1 MTEIVPRLEL
11 LFAPGCEAIEGT
23 VAMVNETLRELD
35 LAAEVSEIM
44 VDTVEKARK
53 LRFLGSP
60 SIRVNERDVE
70 TNADKRQ
77 DYGLS

>member
-35 LAAEVSEIM
+35 LTAEVSEIM
-44 VDTVEKARK
+44 VDSVEKARE

-60 SIRVNERDVE
+60 SIRVNGHDVE
-70 TNADKRQ
+70 AGAEQRPDS
-77 DYGLS
+77 GMG

>member
-11 LFAPGCEAIEGT
+11 LFAPGCKAIEGT

-35 LAAEVSEIM
+35 LAAEVSQIM
-44 VDTVEKARK
+44 VDTVEKTWE

-60 SIRVNERDVE
+60 SIRVNGHDAEPGAE
-70 TNADKRQ
+70 ERQ
-77 DYGLS
+77 DFGMS

>member
-11 LFAPGCEAIEGT
+11 LFAPGCKAIEGT

-35 LAAEVSEIM
+35 LAAEVSHIM
-44 VDTVEKARK
+44 VDTVEKAWE

-60 SIRVNERDVE
+60 SIRINGHHAEPGAE
-70 TNADKRQ
+70 ERQ
-77 DYGLS
+77 DFGMG

>member
-35 LAAEVSEIM
+35 LAADVSEIM
-44 VDTVEKARK
+44 VDTEEKAK
-53 LRFLGSP
+53 EHHFLGSP
-60 SIRVNERDVE
+60 SIRVNGHDIEAGAGDRH
-70 TNADKRQ
+70 
-77 DYGLS
+77 DYGLG

>member
-11 LFAPGCEAIEGT
+11 LFAPGCKAIEGT

-35 LAAEVSEIM
+35 LAAKVLEIM
-44 VDTVEKARK
+44 VDSVEKARE

-60 SIRVNERDVE
+60 SIRVNGHDAEPGAE
-70 TNADKRQ
+70 QRQ
-77 DYGLS
+77 DFGMG

>member
-11 LFAPGCEAIEGT
+11 LFAPGCKAIEGT

-44 VDTVEKARK
+44 VDSVEKARK

-60 SIRVNERDVE
+60 SIRVNGHDVE
-70 TNADKRQ
+70 AGAEQRHDF
-77 DYGLS
+77 GMG

>member
-1 MTEIVPRLEL
+1 MTEIAPKLEL

-35 LAAEVSEIM
+35 LDAEVSEIM
-44 VDTVEKARK
+44 VDTVEKARE

-60 SIRVNERDVE
+60 SIRVNGQDAEPG
-70 TNADKRQ
+70 AKQRQ
-77 DYGLS
+77 DFGMG

>member
-11 LFAPGCEAIEGT
+11 LFAPGCKAIEGT

-35 LAAEVSEIM
+35 LAAEVSQIM
-44 VDTVEKARK
+44 VDTVEKAWE

-60 SIRVNERDVE
+60 SIRVNGHDIE
-70 TNADKRQ
+70 AGAAQRQ
-77 DYGLS
+77 DFGLG

>member
-11 LFAPGCEAIEGT
+11 LFAPGCKAIEGT

-35 LAAEVSEIM
+35 LAAEVSQIM
-44 VDTVEKARK
+44 VDTVEKTWE

-60 SIRVNERDVE
+60 SIRINGHDAEPGAE
-70 TNADKRQ
+70 ERQ
-77 DYGLS
+77 DFGMG

>member
-35 LAAEVSEIM
+35 LPAEISEIM
-44 VDTVEKARK
+44 VDSVDKARE

-60 SIRVNERDVE
+60 SIRVNGHDAEPGAE
-70 TNADKRQ
+70 ERQ
-77 DYGLS
+77 DFGMG

>member
-35 LAAEVSEIM
+35 LSAEVSEIM
-44 VDTVEKARK
+44 VDTVEKARE

-60 SIRVNERDVE
+60 SIRVNGHDAE
-70 TNADKRQ
+70 TGAEQRQ
-77 DYGLS
+77 DFGMG

>member
-60 SIRVNERDVE
+60 SIRVNGHDIEAGAGDSH
-70 TNADKRQ
+70 
-77 DYGLS
+77 DYGLG

>member
-44 VDTVEKARK
+44 VDTVEKARNLNTK
-53 LRFLGSP
+53 CKTCSE
-60 SIRVNERDVE
+60 V
-70 TNADKRQ
+70 A
-77 DYGLS
+77 